1 MSAAEVAIDSMS
13 KAGAMPC
20 VAPSGTATCPEGR
33 IRMGVFFD
41 GTGNNQWR
49 DWPNGEKRSPNPKG
63 KLTGPTNVAKLWRL
77 FIDIGDIQKR
87 VYHHGPG
94 TDSDGTDAAKKLPKD
109 QQPTDSDGKLDEG
122 TDDTSFDWRGMLFG
136 AGGKA
141 RTTWGLKHLSE
152 FFSKNT
158 NPLAKEK
165 LVDVYGFS
173 RGAAIGRDFI
183 NRALLEGV
191 DNLKDKSGFRYV
203 VVPGGPMGGAT
214 TVRVPAY
221 QRHQHVIFN
230 FLGAFDT
237 VASFGLGGKQLGN
250 KLSGYNFYI
259 NHNLVKHTV
268 HMIAEDEV
276 RSLFPVSSL
285 FMDPK
290 AKGFQEPSDYKD
302 NMVELWYPGAH
313 SDVGGSYL
321 PVPEI
326 PKKPARTEYIY
337 GDFSVQSYEVP
348 EVPAVPEVR
357 PELAH
362 IPLRD
367 MHKASV
373 NQGVPL
379 QPLSAMGPAHLW
391 EIPGDLLSHY
401 NDYDAFRSKDTGYG
415 IGETYIQNFIV
426 DTYVQKYHA
435 RAVNPAVTWLR
446 INFMHD
452 TRMFMDKG
460 EKHKRTVLYMGPQ
473 PETTKPKDE

>member
-20 VAPSGTATCPEGR
+20 TAPSGTATCPEGR

-49 DWPNGEKRSPNPKG
+49 DWPHGVAQTPNPKG
-63 KLTGPTNVAKLWRL
+63 KFTGPTNVAKLWRL
-77 FIDIGDIQKR
+77 YIDIGDIQKR

-94 TDSDGTDAAKKLPKD
+94 TDSDGTDAAKKLPQN
-109 QQPTDSDGKLDEG
+109 QQPTDSNGRLDEG

-152 FFSKNT
+152 FFSKNN

-203 VVPGGPMGGAT
+203 TMPSGGRGGVT

-221 QRHQHVIFN
+221 VRHQHVIFN

-237 VASFGLGGKQLGN
+237 VASFGLGGKQMGN
-250 KLSGYNFYI
+250 DLAGYNFFI
-259 NHNLVKHTV
+259 NHNDVRHTV
-268 HMIAEDEV
+268 HMVAEDEV

-290 AKGFQEPSDYKD
+290 LAGSQNPSDYKST
-302 NMVELWYPGAH
+302 MVELWYPGAH

-321 PVPEI
+321 PIPMVPG
-326 PKKPARTEYIY
+326 KPARTDYIY
-337 GDFSVQSYEVP
+337 TDFGATPYEVA
-348 EVPAVPEVR
+348 AVAPTPPIQ

-373 NQGVPL
+373 DQGVPL
-379 QPLSAMGPAHLW
+379 KPLSAMGPAHLW
-391 EIPGDLLSHY
+391 TIPGELLSQY
-401 NDYDAFRSKDTGYG
+401 NAYSGYRQGTPYG
-415 IGETYIQNFIV
+415 IGKRYIQNFIV
-426 DTYVQKYHA
+426 ETYLPMFAA
-435 RAVNPAVTWLR
+435 RAVQPSVASLR
-446 INFMHD
+446 INYMHD
-452 TRMFMDKG
+452 TRMFLDKG
-460 EKHKRTVLYMGPQ
+460 KKHKRTVLYMGPQ
-473 PETTKPKDE
+473 PATKPKDG

>member
-1 MSAAEVAIDSMS
+1 
-13 KAGAMPC
+13 
-20 VAPSGTATCPEGR
+20 
-33 IRMGVFFD
+33 MGVFFD

-49 DWPNGEKRSPNPKG
+49 DWPNGEKRTPNPKG

-77 FIDIGDIQKR
+77 YIDIGDIQKR

-94 TDSDGTDAAKKLPKD
+94 TDSDGTDAAKKLPQS
-109 QQPTDSDGKLDEG
+109 QQPTDSNGKLDEG
-122 TDDTSFDWRGMLFG
+122 TPDTSFDWRGMLFG

-183 NRALLEGV
+183 NRALAEGV
-191 DNLKDKSGFRYV
+191 DNLKDKSGFRYIT
-203 VVPGGPMGGAT
+203 VPDEMGGTT
-214 TVRVPAY
+214 TVRIPAY

-237 VASFGLGGKQLGN
+237 VASFGLGGKQMGN
-250 KLSGYNFYI
+250 DLAGYNFYV
-259 NHNLVKHTV
+259 NHNDVRHTV
-268 HMIAEDEV
+268 HMVAEDEV

-290 AKGFQEPSDYKD
+290 IASSQDPNDYKST
-302 NMVELWYPGAH
+302 MVELWYPGAH

-321 PVPEI
+321 PVPMI
-326 PKKPARTEYIY
+326 PGKEASTGHVYT
-337 GDFSVQSYEVP
+337 DFGVQSYPIPAVEPIP
-348 EVPAVPEVR
+348 EVK

-373 NQGVPL
+373 DQGVPL

-391 EIPGDLLSHY
+391 TIPGELLEQY
-401 NDYDAFRSKDTGYG
+401 NAYDGYRQGTAFG
-415 IGETYIQNFIV
+415 IGKRYIQNFIV
-426 DTYVQKYHA
+426 EAYLPLFAA
-435 RAVNPAVTWLR
+435 RAVQPSVTELR
-446 INFMHD
+446 VNYMHD
-452 TRMFMDKG
+452 TRMFLDKG
-460 EKHKRTVLYMGPQ
+460 KKHKRTVLYMGPQ
-473 PETTKPKDE
+473 PATKPKDG